1 MVSLAFPST
10 PSGVAEAARMWY
22 PLPRVGCWP
31 ERLRASSLRC
41 CSSLHTSRR
50 LSTARLSRS
59 LLSPHSSSKP
69 VSYPDETLP
78 SLLAGPLPSRRETAF
93 LRSGIFPSS
102 PHASP
107 LPSSSFRLS
116 SSPVQLLSRRL
127 HFFSARKG
135 TTTRR
140 SGECGTPLG
149 CEDQRMR
156 CDSSS
161 HSSEDSKKARRSAS
175 LSPGK
180 LAHNSPSAWTRTLL
194 SSSPLRVF
202 HRFLRRAPAS
212 PSATSSA
219 PLNTPLCSVQPL
231 FSPSSSPCS
240 SPLSLHDLPW
250 ARAAQRPASV
260 LSRSQCAA
268 VTRLSEDPQVTS
280 EDESVVSFTGALP
293 LQPSFTPSVAFP
305 AHKPVPLNSPLS
317 PSVHAAPQVRRPG
330 SVVRMNEVIRHWWS
344 VPAVG
349 FNSVLEVPI
358 YRFEVF
364 QRRAEEAGE
373 GEASV
378 AEEGDHPEEE
388 EGCVVLPNDI
398 FGLPLRPDI
407 LYRCYW
413 FYRRAIAGWTERMQL
428 FKWEWPGS
436 KRKLRTQQRSGRARI
451 GWRKA
456 PGKYVGVKAHPL
468 RPHDQRIKINKRLL
482 WQGLKIMLSAKFAQ
496 GQITVVDHFNLQ
508 SHKTKHCVRHL
519 RRLLGRKCPSALLV
533 HEGTTDVNDNF
544 RYATAHILAVRR
556 ENVEGINVY
565 NLLKYR
571 QLVITEKALLKLIYN
586 IQTYPEKRG
595 WLPKYATP
603 DGKPAPVPEK
613 VEGWDR
619 EWRQMKERERNA
631 KFSKALLRER
641 ILKWKWSDETKGAI
655 KIPRV
660 DPFKGF
666 RLARFSLHEPTMP
679 WEKFEENYVDTDPL
693 EDEEDGD
700 MFDEAQAL
708 GEETQR
714 LERLDDEELSDA
726 AAYDDISVT
735 DMPLTERMHRSK
747 RLENFKMERTMEK
760 PDGKEAIAD
769 DVTDIEEHAEGIEE
783 SDKRDEILSPVDR
796 YVPRKPRE

>member
-1 MVSLAFPST
+1 MGALAFPST
-10 PSGVAEAARMWY
+10 PSGMAEAARRWY
-22 PLPRVGCWP
+22 PLRRVSCWS
-31 ERLRASSLRC
+31 ERLRASRFPG

-59 LLSPHSSSKP
+59 LLSAHSSSKP
-69 VSYPDETLP
+69 VSCPDETLP
-78 SLLAGPLPSRRETAF
+78 SLLAGPRPSRRETEL
-93 LRSGIFPSS
+93 LRSGISPPS
-102 PHASP
+102 PHATP
-107 LPSSSFRLS
+107 LPSSSSRHT
-116 SSPVQLLSRRL
+116 SSPVQLLPRRL
-127 HFFSARKG
+127 HCFSARKG
-135 TTTRR
+135 TPTKR
-140 SGECGTPLG
+140 SEECGTPLA
-149 CEDQRMR
+149 CDDQGMR
-156 CDSSS
+156 CGSSC
-161 HSSEDSKKARRSAS
+161 HSSENSKKAQWSTS
-175 LSPGK
+175 LSRMK
-180 LAHNSPSAWTRTLL
+180 LAHHSPSAWTGAPL
-194 SSSPLRVF
+194 SSSPLPVV
-202 HRFLRRAPAS
+202 HRFLRCAPAS

-219 PLNTPLCSVQPL
+219 PLNASLCSVQSPFL
-231 FSPSSSPCS
+231 PSSPFPF
-240 SPLSLHDLPW
+240 PLSLHDLPW

-260 LSRSQCAA
+260 LSRPRCAA
-268 VTRLSEDPQVTS
+268 VTRLSEDPQVTC
-280 EDESVVSFTGALP
+280 EDDSIVSFSGALP

-373 GEASV
+373 GEASI

-603 DGKPAPVPEK
+603 DGKPAPAPEK

-655 KIPRV
+655 KVPRV

-714 LERLDDEELSDA
+714 LERLDHEELSDA
-726 AAYDDISVT
+726 AAYDDMSLT
-735 DMPLTERMHRSK
+735 DMPLTERMHRPK
-747 RLENFKMERTMEK
+747 RLENFKMEPTVEK
-760 PDGKEAIAD
+760 RDGKEAIAD
-769 DVTDIEEHAEGIEE
+769 DVTGDEELTEGIEE
-783 SDKRDEILSPVDR
+783 NDQRNEIMFPVDKF
-796 YVPRKPRE
+796 VPRKPRE